1 VLRLLGFLFRA
12 ALAFTTLTFGIAL
25 GFATAFAF
33 TTFTLTVTFGFAATL
48 ALTALTLAFGFF
60 HLAAAFTFT
69 AAAFSGLFSRRQAVA
84 AAQLLRRKGIA
95 GSLHIQ
101 RRSAQQHSTQGS
113 NNSVQMIHG
122 NAPMVVSGGSRL
134 AATEQ

>member
-25 GFATAFAF
+25 GFAAAFA
-33 TTFTLTVTFGFAATL
+33 LTVTFSFAATL

>member
-25 GFATAFAF
+25 GFAAAFA
-33 TTFTLTVTFGFAATL
+33 LTVTFSFATTL
-48 ALTALTLAFGFF
+48 ALTALTFAFGFF

-69 AAAFSGLFSRRQAVA
+69 AAAFSGRQAVA
-84 AAQLLRRKGIA
+84 AAQFLRRKGIA

-101 RRSAQQHSTQGS
+101 RSSAQQHSTQGS

-134 AATEQ
+134 AITEQ